1 MDELLK
7 LTKTEIVTIFNDE
20 LNTFLTELLL
30 IIKNVEVN
38 DDNRSKLL
46 SYKNLIDTGI
56 STNKEIGIEM
66 FSGYIFSNDNFY
78 EKISSRDYD
87 FFYKMDEE
95 IDKTN
100 KFVEI
105 IIIIKKLFI
114 QLSETSK
121 DNLFGYLENLS
132 TLSNIYAM
140 KKIENK

>member
-20 LNTFLTELLL
+20 LNTFLMELLL

-78 EKISSRDYD
+78 DKISSRDYD

>member
-66 FSGYIFSNDNFY
+66 FSGYIFSNDNLY
-78 EKISSRDYD
+78 DKISSRDYD